1 MRLAL
6 PIAALLLVPFT
17 SACVS
22 ERSSEAAGAARVE
35 AVPVAQTDRRGRVR
49 AEGKA
54 LADDGGPFLALG
66 ASLFWALWGEAHDP
80 ERLDRNLSWLADRDF
95 DYVRILGMVGS
106 DTWQDRRIDPR
117 APDYWT
123 VVDRFMDRLAR
134 HGLRAEITVF
144 ADAEVMM
151 PDEGE
156 RAEFAETWARYADE
170 HADQLL
176 FIETANEYA
185 QNGLEAP
192 EVRDL
197 AGRMNA
203 LTDVLVAAS
212 TPRAPWPVEA
222 ADPPAA
228 ADRDAMRA
236 WQTLYGGPQADV
248 VTYHFNRAP
257 GPDGAWRQVALPW
270 RLQFTGIDLPP
281 VWINNEPIGPQS
293 SVVSDDDPVRLA
305 MGAAVTWVSGLAA
318 YTLHT
323 GAGVRGGGQ
332 ADLARGRVANLW
344 ETPRIDEIAAM
355 LAAVRRTLPADVPNW
370 ERISPGGAGHPCRSG
385 GDGTFAAR
393 RGRAFV
399 LAVVS
404 PGRPVVCDV
413 DASASL
419 AIFQAPFTGPPTR
432 NPDVDGRQVALVRAY

>member
-1 MRLAL
+1 MRLSFSA
-6 PIAALLLVPFT
+6 AALLLVPLA
-17 SACVS
+17 SACGS
-22 ERSSEAAGAARVE
+22 DRSSEPADARRVG
-35 AVPVAQTDRRGRVR
+35 AVPVSQANHRGRVR

-54 LADDGGPFLALG
+54 FADDGGPFLALG
-66 ASLFWALWGEAHDP
+66 ASLFWALWGEAHDA

-106 DTWQDRRIDPR
+106 ETWQDRRIDPR
-117 APDYWT
+117 APDYWA
-123 VVDRFMDRLAR
+123 VVDGFMDRLAR
-134 HGLRAEITVF
+134 HGLRAEVTVF
-144 ADAEVMM
+144 ADAEIMM

-156 RAEFAETWARYADE
+156 RAEFAEAWARYADSR
-170 HADQLL
+170 ADQVL

-185 QNGLEAP
+185 QNGFEAA

-212 TPRAPWPVEA
+212 TPRAPWPV
-222 ADPPAA
+222 DA
-228 ADRDAMRA
+228 ADRDAMLA
-236 WQTLYGGPQADV
+236 WRTLYGGPQADV

-270 RLQFTGIDLPP
+270 RLQFTGVDLPL
-281 VWINNEPIGPQS
+281 VWANNEPIGPQS

-323 GAGVRGGGQ
+323 GAGVRGGGR
-332 ADLARGRVANLW
+332 ADLDRGRVANLW
-344 ETPRIDEIAAM
+344 ETPRIDEIAGM
-355 LAAVRRTLPADVPNW
+355 LAAVRRALPADLPNW
-370 ERISPGGAGHPCRSG
+370 ERVGPGDRQHPCRSA

-393 RGRAFV
+393 RGSAFV
-399 LAVVS
+399 LVIV
-404 PGRPVVCDV
+404 RPDQPVDCDLGP
-413 DASASL
+413 SASL
-419 AIFQAPFTGPPTR
+419 EIFRAPFAGPPVEST
-432 NPDVDGRQVALVRAY
+432 DVDGLQVAIVRTH